1 MVKITKSTIKKSDS
15 RCHSHR
21 KRILDLSQKVGALHI
36 GGSFSSVEIVD
47 TIYSLLMKKNDKFIL
62 SKGHTAVLQYVILAS
77 RKIISEN
84 FLNSYCQKN
93 SKLGV
98 HPDYGNPGIEASTG
112 ALGHGLGIAS
122 GLAIR
127 EKKKNIFVVM
137 SDGELMEGTTW
148 EYMLTISSLNIF
160 NINLFIDYNGL
171 QSSTFSKDTHPTL
184 TPIDKKLESFGWSV
198 RSCNGHNV
206 REILNNFN
214 KKEQNKPFALVCNTI
229 KGFPIPYMMNVPMWH
244 YRSPNKNEY
253 KLAVKYLINF
263 YNKKNEK

>member
-1 MVKITKSTIKKSDS
+1 MKSISKLNLKKSNI
-15 RCHSHR
+15 RCLSLR

-47 TIYSLLMKKNDKFIL
+47 TIYNLLMKKNDKFIL
-62 SKGHTAVLQYVILAS
+62 SKGHTAVLQYAILAS
-77 RKIISEN
+77 KKIISQK

-98 HPDYGNPGIEASTG
+98 HPDYGTPGIEASTG

-127 EKKKNIFVVM
+127 EKKSNIFVVI

-148 EYMLTISSLNIF
+148 EYLLTISSLNIF

-184 TPIDKKLESFGWSV
+184 TPIDKKLKAFGWSV
-198 RSCNGHNV
+198 KSCNGHNV
-206 REILNNFN
+206 EDILKKFN
-214 KKEQNKPFALVCNTI
+214 KKEQKKPFALVCSTT
-229 KGFPIPYMMNVPMWH
+229 KGYPIPYMMNVPLWH
-244 YRSPNKNEY
+244 YRSPNKSEH
-253 KLAVKYLINF
+253 KYAINYLTNF

>member
-1 MVKITKSTIKKSDS
+1 M
-15 RCHSHR
+15 
-21 KRILDLSQKVGALHI
+21 
-36 GGSFSSVEIVD
+36 
-47 TIYSLLMKKNDKFIL
+47 
-62 SKGHTAVLQYVILAS
+62 
-77 RKIISEN
+77 
-84 FLNSYCQKN
+84 
-93 SKLGV
+93 
-98 HPDYGNPGIEASTG
+98 
-112 ALGHGLGIAS
+112 
-122 GLAIR
+122 
-127 EKKKNIFVVM
+127 
-137 SDGELMEGTTW
+137 
-148 EYMLTISSLNIF
+148 
-160 NINLFIDYNGL
+160 FIDYNGL